1 MNDFAA
7 SPIQATDD
15 TDLHAELCS
24 GTAIRPV
31 KRGFFAMK
39 LQTPKVTTPTLAPF
53 SWELDTSFGPHAEGA
68 SQIVPAT

>member
-1 MNDFAA
+1 
-7 SPIQATDD
+7 
-15 TDLHAELCS
+15 
-24 GTAIRPV
+24 
-31 KRGFFAMK
+31 MK